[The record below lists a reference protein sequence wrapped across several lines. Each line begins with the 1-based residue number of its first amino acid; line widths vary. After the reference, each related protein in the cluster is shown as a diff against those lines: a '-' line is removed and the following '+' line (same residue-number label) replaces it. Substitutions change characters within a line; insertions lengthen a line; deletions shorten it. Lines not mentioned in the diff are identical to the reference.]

1 MVQKANNN
9 LEFRDKRDSFRVI
22 VDLYPQEVKHKL
34 LSNLVIECLDMS
46 LEGRFSQEEKDSFDR
61 LARTVSEY
69 IETHLSFGDV
79 KNE

>member
-46 LEGRFSQEEKDSFDR
+46 LEGRFSQEEKDSFER
-61 LARTVSEY
+61 LARTVSDY
-69 IETHLSFGDV
+69 IKKRFKFGDV